1 MNCSKSPEGYYF
13 DNEDSVYKLC
23 FSSCRTCEKLGNETL
38 HNCKECKIG
47 YEFEIHF
54 YIYKNCYKNCSFYHY
69 YDSDISYCT
78 KNYECP
84 NDFNKLV
91 KDKKECISNCMNDK
105 DYKYEFRKK
114 CFKECPINS
123 TNRENNTELDIFS
136 LDKRYFCKPIC
147 TQENPFEMIL
157 TQECV
162 KNCPVKSLIGKSCI
176 LNFKSSKQEKN
187 REKEDERE
195 EIIKA
200 MDTMLQNVETGF
212 TSEDYDTSGLEN
224 GNNDIFEY

>member
-1 MNCSKSPEGYYF
+1 M
-13 DNEDSVYKLC
+13 
-23 FSSCRTCEKLGNETL
+23 

-54 YIYKNCYKNCSFYHY
+54 YIYKNFYKNCSFYHY

-91 KDKKECISNCMNDK
+91 KDKNECISNCMNDN

-162 KNCPVKSLIGKSCI
+162 KNCPVKSLIDKSCI
-176 LNFKSSKQEKN
+176 LNFKSSKDEKQEKN
-187 REKEDERE
+187 REKEDEKE

-224 GNNDIFEY
+224 GNNDI